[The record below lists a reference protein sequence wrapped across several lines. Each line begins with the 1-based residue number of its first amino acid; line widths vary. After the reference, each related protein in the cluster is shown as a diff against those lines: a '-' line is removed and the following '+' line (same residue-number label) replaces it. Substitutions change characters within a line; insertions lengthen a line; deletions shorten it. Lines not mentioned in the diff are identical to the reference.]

1 MRRKGNSVQELIGIK
16 SFGKYGLI
24 TDKGELLFY
33 SVTPTNISV
42 LSNTSIEIKIRHLL
56 MVLCSVPDIEI
67 VCTDSSECFD
77 ENKSYLYKKANQENN
92 SKVRELIEKDISF
105 LDHIQTEMAT
115 ARQFLFVIRCNN
127 KKEEQIFNTTNRIEK
142 ILASQNFEVRRMDK
156 KEIKR
161 VLAIYFD
168 ASLNGELM
176 ADNDGEQFL
185 QENQNEKVI

>member
-56 MVLCSVPDIEI
+56 MVLCAVPDIEI

-92 SKVRELIEKDISF
+92 SKVRELIEKDILF

-115 ARQFLFVIRCNN
+115 ARQFIFVIRCSN
-127 KKEEQIFNTTNRIEK
+127 KKEVQIFNTTNRIEK

-156 KEIKR
+156 REIKR
-161 VLAIYFD
+161 VLSIYFE
-168 ASLNGELM
+168 ASLSGELM
-176 ADNDGEQFL
+176 ADSDGEQYFR
-185 QENQNEKVI
+185 QNSK